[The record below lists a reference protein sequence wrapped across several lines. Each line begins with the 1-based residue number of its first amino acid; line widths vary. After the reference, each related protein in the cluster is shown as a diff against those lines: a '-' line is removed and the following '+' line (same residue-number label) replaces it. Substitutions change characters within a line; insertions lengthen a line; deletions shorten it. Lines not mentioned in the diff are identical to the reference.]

1 MTNTQ
6 DAGKGIVPSDLALVA
21 QPDIN
26 KDYFNVTIK
35 DLKINKT
42 YAVQFQWVELD
53 GKLGPWSPGFIF
65 TTSNETAPA
74 VPTSVTVPSTGS
86 GSIPVTLSAF
96 PTNAKRVDVIITGG
110 VFGTATIAHSF
121 SAAGTTTIAAPAGTY
136 IVQLRSISPTGVTST
151 VGTTFTIV
159 ISSADIVVLPSTTP
173 STPTVSSTLGAIQLA
188 WNGKTS
194 SGADQP
200 SGFVAAKVY
209 VGTTSGFTPVDTG
222 SAGANQVDVLNFANG
237 QNTLN
242 IAVGTVVNT
251 VAMDYGID
259 YFIKIK
265 TTNGNAAQD
274 SAAVLATGSPVK
286 IGQVGNG
293 DIVEITADKIK
304 TGTISSQ
311 IVTVGT
317 TAGKHVKLSG
327 TGDPLTIY
335 GTGGVS
341 DPLLSFGT
349 NALSQSVLTI
359 KGSGTFSG
367 DISAANGEFKGDLG
381 ASGGNFTVRS
391 GIMSSLAGNIGGWQ
405 INSNAL
411 KSSTL
416 AYPSIQLDPG
426 GSKIELRGS
435 PGASD
440 TGNYI
445 KMDTTAGLRIGSVSS
460 PSFTVSMDGSLS
472 ATKANFQN
480 TVGGNTIVLDNTSFR
495 MAGANGTT
503 TLDYNSNIT
512 LNSTGNIF
520 NSSGSYISL
529 LNSDSSTE
537 LWPGGVRYFQGA
549 IFGSAP
555 VSFSQYIYNSQL
567 VNYGQGLAG
576 ITWAAGLYTGFI
588 NSAYNYVNGQVSTR
602 FGDDFRPLGISP
614 FGDQG
619 LGQRLFSGTATSN
632 STINTDINGRTFGNN
647 SQNGDFYF
655 STA

>member
-26 KDYFNVTIK
+26 KDYFNVTVK

-65 TTSNETAPA
+65 TTSHETAPA

-86 GSIPVTLSAF
+86 GSIPVTLSVF

-151 VGTTFTIV
+151 VGTTFTIT

-209 VGTTSGFTPVDTG
+209 VGTSSGFTPVDTG
-222 SAGANQVDVLNFANG
+222 LAGANQVDVLNFANG

-242 IAVGTVVNT
+242 IAVGTLVNN

-274 SAAVLATGSPVK
+274 SAAVLATGSPAR

-304 TGTISSQ
+304 TGTISTQ
-311 IVTVGT
+311 TITVGA
-317 TAGKHVKLSG
+317 AGGKRVELRGSG
-327 TGDPLTIY
+327 NSFEIF
-335 GTGGVS
+335 GTGGTS
-341 DPLLSFGT
+341 LLSYNAAGNKLSVTGEGT
-349 NALSQSVLTI
+349 FTGNITGAN
-359 KGSGTFSG
+359 GTFSG
-367 DISAANGEFKGDLG
+367 DLSSSNGQFSVVSGNMSAL
-381 ASGGNFTVRS
+381 S
-391 GIMSSLAGNIGGWQ
+391 GNIGNWQ
-405 INSNAL
+405 INQNAL

-416 AYPSIQLDPG
+416 AFPSIQLDPV

-445 KMDTTAGLRIGSVSS
+445 KMDTTTGLRIGSIST
-460 PSFTVSMDGSLS
+460 PAFTVAMDGSMT
-472 ATKANFQN
+472 AKKANFQN
-480 TVGGNTIVLDNTSFR
+480 EVGGNTIILDNTSFR
-495 MAGANGTT
+495 MSGSSGTT
-503 TLDYNSNIT
+503 TLDYSSNIT
-512 LNSTGNIF
+512 LSSPGNVF
-520 NSSGSYISL
+520 NNSGSRISL
-529 LNSDSSTE
+529 INDDTSTE
-537 LWPGGVRYFQGA
+537 LWPGGIKFFQGP
-549 IFGSAP
+549 IFGSAA
-555 VSFSQYIYNSQL
+555 VSVNQYLYNNQL
-567 VNYGQGLAG
+567 VTYATGLSE
-576 ITWAAGLYTGFI
+576 ITWANFYI
-588 NSAYNYVNGQVSTR
+588 NSAPPYNYPTAQVWTR
-602 FGDDFRPLGISP
+602 FGDDFRPLGITP
-614 FGDQG
+614 FGGQL
-619 LGQRLFSGTATSN
+619 LGPRLFSGTATSN
-632 STINTDINGRTFGNN
+632 STINSDINSR
-647 SQNGDFYF
+647 SIASASINGDFYF

>member
-26 KDYFNVTIK
+26 KDYFNVTVK

-86 GSIPVTLSAF
+86 GSIPVTLSVF

-151 VGTTFTIV
+151 VGTTFTIT

-209 VGTTSGFTPVDTG
+209 VGTSSGFTPVDTG

-242 IAVGTVVNT
+242 IAVGTVVNGT
-251 VAMDYGID
+251 ALTYGVD
-259 YFIKIK
+259 YFVKIK

-274 SAAVLATGSPVK
+274 SAAVLATGSPAR

-293 DIVEITADKIK
+293 DIVEITADKIR
-304 TGTISSQ
+304 TGTISTQ
-311 IVTVGT
+311 TITVGA
-317 TAGKHVKLSG
+317 AGGKRVELRGSG
-327 TGDPLTIY
+327 NSFEIF
-335 GTGGVS
+335 GTGGTS
-341 DPLLSFGT
+341 LLSYNAAGNKLSVTGEGT
-349 NALSQSVLTI
+349 FTGNISGA
-359 KGSGTFSG
+359 SGTF
-367 DISAANGEFKGDLG
+367 AGDLSSS
-381 ASGGNFTVRS
+381 SGQFSVTS
-391 GIMSSLAGNIGGWQ
+391 GIMSALAGNIGGWV
-405 INSNAL
+405 INSSAL
-411 KSSTL
+411 KSSTV
-416 AYPSIQLDPG
+416 AFPSIQLDPV

-440 TGNYI
+440 TGSYI
-445 KMDTTAGLRIGSVSS
+445 KMDTTTGLRIGSVSD
-460 PSFTVSMDGSLS
+460 PSFTVAMDGSMT
-472 ATKANFQN
+472 AKKANFQN
-480 TVGGNTIVLDNTSFR
+480 TVGGNTITLDNTSFR
-495 MAGANGTT
+495 MSGAGGTT

-512 LNSTGNIF
+512 LSSTGSIN

-537 LWPGGVRYFQGA
+537 LWPGGVRYFQGS

-555 VSFSQYIYNSQL
+555 VSFAQYIYNSQL
-567 VNYGQGLAG
+567 FNYTNALLG
-576 ITWAAGLYTGFI
+576 ITWTSGLYITG
-588 NSAYNYVNGQVSTR
+588 SSTYNNNNVTTR
-602 FGDDFRPLGISP
+602 FGDEFRPLGVTP
-614 FGDQG
+614 FGEQM
-619 LGQRLFSGTATSN
+619 LGQRLFSGVATSN
-632 STINTDINGRTFGNN
+632 SAINTDINNRPYAAN

>member
-1 MTNTQ
+1 MPSTQ
-6 DAGKGIVPSDLALVA
+6 DASKPIVPSDLALAV
-21 QPDIN
+21 QPDIDKN
-26 KDYFNVTIK
+26 YFNVTVK

-42 YAVQFQWVELD
+42 YAIQFQWVELD
-53 GKLGPWSPGFIF
+53 GKLGSWSPGFIF

-121 SAAGTTTIAAPAGTY
+121 SAAGTTTIAAPAGQY
-136 IVQLRSISPTGVTST
+136 VVQLRSISPTGVTST
-151 VGTTFTIV
+151 VGTTFTIT

-274 SAAVLATGSPVK
+274 SAAVLATGSPAR

-359 KGSGTFSG
+359 KGNGTFSG

-381 ASGGNFTVRS
+381 VSGGNFTVRS
-391 GIMSSLAGNIGGWQ
+391 GIMSALAGNIGGWQ

-416 AYPSIQLDPG
+416 AYPSIQLDPVG
-426 GSKIELRGS
+426 GNPKIELRGS

-445 KMDTTAGLRIGSVSS
+445 KMDTTTGLRIGSIGS

-512 LNSTGNIF
+512 LSSTGNIF

-529 LNSDSSTE
+529 LNADSSTE
-537 LWPGGVRYFQGA
+537 LWPGGVRYFQGT
-549 IFGSAP
+549 IFGSSP

-567 VNYGQGLAG
+567 YNYAQGLLG
-576 ITWAAGLYTGFI
+576 VTWASGFYHTG
-588 NSAYNYVNGQVSTR
+588 SSTYNNNQVSTR
-602 FGDDFRPLGISP
+602 FGDEFRPLGITP
-614 FGDQG
+614 FGEQT
-619 LGQRLFSGTATSN
+619 LGQRLFSGVATSN
-632 STINTDINGRTFGNN
+632 SAINTDINNRSYAAN

>member
-26 KDYFNVTIK
+26 KDYFNVTVK

-86 GSIPVTLSAF
+86 GSIPVTLSVF

-136 IVQLRSISPTGVTST
+136 VVQLRSISPTGVTST
-151 VGTTFTIV
+151 VGTTFTIT

-222 SAGANQVDVLNFANG
+222 SPGANQVDVLNFANG

-242 IAVGTVVNT
+242 IAVGTVVNG

-274 SAAVLATGSPVK
+274 SAAVLATGSPAR

-304 TGTISSQ
+304 TGTISTQ
-311 IVTVGT
+311 TITVGA
-317 TAGKHVKLSG
+317 AGGKRVELRGSG
-327 TGDPLTIY
+327 NSFEIF
-335 GTGGVS
+335 GTGGTS
-341 DPLLSFGT
+341 LLSYNAAGNKLSVTGEGT
-349 NALSQSVLTI
+349 FTGNISGA
-359 KGSGTFSG
+359 SGTF
-367 DISAANGEFKGDLG
+367 AGDLSSS
-381 ASGGNFTVRS
+381 SGQFSVTS
-391 GIMSSLAGNIGGWQ
+391 GIMSALAGNIGGWQ
-405 INSNAL
+405 INSSAL
-411 KSSTL
+411 KSSTV
-416 AYPSIQLDPG
+416 AFPSIQLDPV

-445 KMDTTAGLRIGSVSS
+445 KMDTSVGLRLGTGSDPKFKVDMAGNMEARDATLYGKIITTGTN
-460 PSFTVSMDGSLS
+460 PNNFTGTLTIDSGYITQTNQLYL
-472 ATKANFQN
+472 N
-480 TVGGNTIVLDNTSFR
+480 TPFLYANTSSVYLQSLDGYFIMSQDGGVILGQGNATGDLQVR
-495 MAGANGTT
+495 LQVATDAPYVRGYLFESLYDSFPDTAALTTSSSVAFHGATVTVNYDNRLSRGRTLYSGNIGTT
-503 TLDYNSNIT
+503 ATLDSV
-512 LNSTGNIF
+512 L
-520 NSSGSYISL
+520 
-529 LNSDSSTE
+529 
-537 LWPGGVRYFQGA
+537 
-549 IFGSAP
+549 GSA
-555 VSFSQYIYNSQL
+555 N
-567 VNYGQGLAG
+567 
-576 ITWAAGLYTGFI
+576 TG
-588 NSAYNYVNGQVSTR
+588 
-602 FGDDFRPLGISP
+602 DL
-614 FGDQG
+614 
-619 LGQRLFSGTATSN
+619 
-632 STINTDINGRTFGNN
+632 
-647 SQNGDFYF
+647 YF

>member
-26 KDYFNVTIK
+26 KDYFNVTVK

-86 GSIPVTLSAF
+86 GSIPVTLSVF

-136 IVQLRSISPTGVTST
+136 VVQLRSISPTGVTST

-173 STPTVSSTLGAIQLA
+173 STPTVSPTLGAIQLA

-242 IAVGTVVNT
+242 IAVGTVVNGT
-251 VAMDYGID
+251 ALTYGVD
-259 YFIKIK
+259 YFVKIK
-265 TTNGNAAQD
+265 TTNGNAAED
-274 SAAVLATGSPVK
+274 SAAVLATGSPAR

-304 TGTISSQ
+304 TGTISTQ
-311 IVTVGT
+311 TITVGA
-317 TAGKHVKLSG
+317 AGGKRVELRGSG
-327 TGDPLTIY
+327 NSFEIF
-335 GTGGVS
+335 GTGGTS
-341 DPLLSFGT
+341 LLSYNAAGNKLSVTGEGT
-349 NALSQSVLTI
+349 FTGNISGA
-359 KGSGTFSG
+359 SGTF
-367 DISAANGEFKGDLG
+367 AGDLSSS
-381 ASGGNFTVRS
+381 SGYFSVTS
-391 GIMSSLAGNIGGWQ
+391 GIMSALAGNIGGWQ
-405 INSNAL
+405 INSSAL
-411 KSSTL
+411 KSSTV
-416 AYPSIQLDPG
+416 AYPSIQLDPV

-435 PGASD
+435 PGGSD

-445 KMDTTAGLRIGSVSS
+445 KMDTTTGLRIGSVSS
-460 PSFTVSMDGSLS
+460 PSFTVAMDGSLTAS
-472 ATKANFQN
+472 NATIQK
-480 TVGGNTIVLDNTSFR
+480 TVGGNTIILDGSSLRAVGSVGSTTLGYDGTITANQSGTWPF
-495 MAGANGTT
+495 AGA
-503 TLDYNSNIT
+503 SMKV
-512 LNSTGNIF
+512 
-520 NSSGSYISL
+520 SS
-529 LNSDSSTE
+529 SDTNTIIN
-537 LWPGGVRYFQGA
+537 PGGYTLHQDP
-549 IFGSAP
+549 IFGSAA
-555 VSFSQYIYNSQL
+555 VDIYKYIYNNEL
-567 VNYGQGLAG
+567 VNYATGLSS
-576 ITWAAGLYTGFI
+576 IKWANF
-588 NSAYNYVNGQVSTR
+588 YVNPGTYNFISGQVWTTT
-602 FGDDFRPLGISP
+602 GDDYRMLGVSA
-614 FGDQG
+614 FGTQMMG
-619 LGQRLFSGTATSN
+619 PRLFSGVATSN
-632 STINTDINGRTFGNN
+632 STINTDINGRSYAN
-647 SQNGDFYF
+647 SSLNGDFYF

>member
-26 KDYFNVTIK
+26 KDYFNVTVK

-86 GSIPVTLSAF
+86 GSIPVTLSVF

-151 VGTTFTIV
+151 VGTTFTIT

-222 SAGANQVDVLNFANG
+222 LTGANQVDVLNFANG

-242 IAVGTVVNT
+242 IAVGTVVNGT
-251 VAMDYGID
+251 ALTYGVD
-259 YFIKIK
+259 YFVKIK
-265 TTNGNAAQD
+265 TTNGNAAED
-274 SAAVLATGSPVK
+274 SAAVLATGSPAR

-293 DIVEITADKIK
+293 DIVEITADKIR
-304 TGTISSQ
+304 TGTISTQ
-311 IVTVGT
+311 TITVGA
-317 TAGKHVKLSG
+317 AGGKRVELRGSG
-327 TGDPLTIY
+327 NSFEIF
-335 GTGGVS
+335 GTGGTS
-341 DPLLSFGT
+341 LLSYNAAGNKLSVTGEGT
-349 NALSQSVLTI
+349 FTGNISGA
-359 KGSGTFSG
+359 SGTF
-367 DISAANGEFKGDLG
+367 AGDLSSSNG
-381 ASGGNFTVRS
+381 QFSVTSGN
-391 GIMSSLAGNIGGWQ
+391 MSALSGNIGGWQ
-405 INSNAL
+405 INANAL

-416 AYPSIQLDPG
+416 AYPSIQLDPVG
-426 GSKIELRGS
+426 GNPKIELRGS

-445 KMDTTAGLRIGSVSS
+445 KMDTTNGLRIGSVSS
-460 PSFTVSMDGSLS
+460 PAFTVAIDGSMS
-472 ATKANFQN
+472 ATNATFQK
-480 TVGGNTIVLDNTSFR
+480 TVGGNTIILDGSSLR
-495 MAGANGTT
+495 AVGSIGST
-503 TLDYNSNIT
+503 TLGYDGTIT
-512 LNSTGNIF
+512 AFQSGTWPFGG
-520 NSSGSYISL
+520 SSVKISS
-529 LNSDSSTE
+529 SDTYTSIN
-537 LWPGGVRYFQGA
+537 PGGIVLHQDS
-549 IFGSAP
+549 IFGSAE
-555 VSFSQYIYNSQL
+555 FDFYQYIYNNTL
-567 VNYGQGLAG
+567 NYYVTGGGIAWTNYYITAG
-576 ITWAAGLYTGFI
+576 
-588 NSAYNYVNGQVSTR
+588 VSTYTTAR
-602 FGDDFRPLGISP
+602 ITTATSGGNHDFRPLGLSP
-614 FGDQG
+614 DGSQWTG
-619 LGQRLFSGTATSN
+619 PRLYYGSSTTS
-632 STINTDINGRTFGNN
+632 SAINTELSGGYGGS